1 MISPGPGASGP
12 DPDAE
17 SSADANDGLQTV
29 ETVFDALA
37 EVAPQIRAGLP
48 GRRVS
53 AGTEN
58 ASGEHQMA
66 ADVHA
71 DELLKNRLGEV
82 DGVAEYGSEERTNPQ
97 QVGDA
102 TGLSVA
108 VDPLDGSSN
117 LQSNNTMGT
126 IFTVYDEPLPAP
138 GTAIV
143 AAGYV
148 LYGPIT
154 TMILAMDGQVREE
167 VIDDGRTV
175 VNSNLEIPADPT
187 VYGFGGRVPDWP
199 DSFAEYAETIET
211 ELKLRYGGSM
221 VGDVTQ
227 VLTYGGIFAYPALES
242 APDGKLRLQFE
253 ANPMAYIVET
263 AGGLSSDGATSIRDI
278 DPTDLHQRVPVHLGN
293 DTTIRRLETALE

>member
-1 MISPGPGASGP
+1 
-12 DPDAE
+12 
-17 SSADANDGLQTV
+17 
-29 ETVFDALA
+29 VFDVLA

-48 GRRVS
+48 GRRVGV
-53 AGTEN
+53 GTEN

-71 DELLKNRLGEV
+71 DELLRNRLGEV
-82 DGVAEYGSEERTNPQ
+82 DGVAEYGSEERADSHR
-97 QVGDA
+97 VGDA
-102 TGLSVA
+102 TGFSVA

-126 IFTVYDEPLPAP
+126 ILTVYDEPLPAP
-138 GTAIV
+138 GTAVV

-154 TMILAMDGQVREE
+154 TMVTAVDGQVREE
-167 VIDDGRTV
+167 VIDDERTV
-175 VNSNLEIPADPT
+175 VNPNLEIPADPT

-199 DSFAEYAETIET
+199 ESFAEYAGAIET

-263 AGGLSSDGATSIRDI
+263 AGGLSSDGTASILDV
-278 DPTDLHQRVPVHLGN
+278 DPTGLHQRVPVHLGN
-293 DTTIRRLETALE
+293 DTTVRRLETALE